1 MNLKAKT
8 VRVVSTDDL
17 ELFCDPPLTFEASGR
32 INDKLTAELQQWFK
46 GGYDPAK
53 TVEFIPQL
61 FMSVSQ
67 NGDTYPLTTTA
78 DAEALRAA
86 LGDGFLLDLVEAF
99 WDYDYRFF
107 ARRRAASAN
116 SSPALDAGEASKPS
130 P

>member
-8 VRVVSTDDL
+8 IRVVTTDDL
-17 ELFCDPPLTFEASGR
+17 ELYCNPPLTFEASGR

-46 GGYDPAK
+46 TGYDPAK

-67 NGDTYPLTTTA
+67 NGDAYPLTTQA
-78 DAEALRAA
+78 DAEALREA
-86 LGDGFLLDLVEAF
+86 LGEGFLLDLVEAF

-107 ARRRAASAN
+107 ARKRLVSAN
-116 SSPALDAGEASKPS
+116 SSTAQGAGEANSPS